1 MVRLGVLK
9 EDEKKL
15 DYVLGLTV
23 AQFLERRL
31 QTLVFK
37 KNLAKSI
44 HEARILIR
52 QKNIRVG
59 KQMVDIPSYVVRTSN
74 DAKIDWSHK
83 SAQVTKK
90 VGRTQRKKKSG
101 EDGGGD

>member
-1 MVRLGVLK
+1 MVRIGVLS

-37 KNLAKSI
+37 KGLAKSF
-44 HEARILIR
+44 HHARIMIR
-52 QKNIRVG
+52 
-59 KQMVDIPSYVVRTSN
+59 
-74 DAKIDWSHK
+74 
-83 SAQVTKK
+83 
-90 VGRTQRKKKSG
+90 
-101 EDGGGD
+101 

>member
-1 MVRLGVLK
+1 MVRLGELS

-37 KNLAKSI
+37 KGLAKSF
-44 HEARILIR
+44 HHARIMIR

-59 KQMVDIPSYVVRTSN
+59 KQMVDIPSYVVRKSN
-74 DAKIDWSHK
+74 DAKIDDSHK
-83 SAQVTKK
+83 SFKVTKK
-90 VGRTQRKKKSG
+90 VGRT
-101 EDGGGD
+101 